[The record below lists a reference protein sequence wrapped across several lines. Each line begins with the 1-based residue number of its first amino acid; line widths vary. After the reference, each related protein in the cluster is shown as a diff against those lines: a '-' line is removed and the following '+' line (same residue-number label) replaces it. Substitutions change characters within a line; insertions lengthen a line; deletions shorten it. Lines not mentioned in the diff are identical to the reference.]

1 LGEASARVEIRI
13 GSLNWPQQTGGI
25 ALSLTTDFSAHPS
38 AYEVIPRVPKRQR
51 TPKHARNGVKLDT
64 VMGVAREMARLL
76 RLSYNGHLPAE
87 ELTKYIFA
95 LDKLRACLESAIA
108 IEAAAAAKA
117 PAPPT
122 SMHVS
127 IVSVPSGTFFDEAA
141 MQKLHESADKR
152 TPLIEH
158 VAAQEPGSPKL
169 PLDNTSDL
177 SPPEQS
183 PPIDAQDNTRDAAD
197 PRVPSKPSDE
207 EPDPLRKR
215 ARELGFELL
224 PRRPARVD

>member
-1 LGEASARVEIRI
+1 
-13 GSLNWPQQTGGI
+13 
-25 ALSLTTDFSAHPS
+25 
-38 AYEVIPRVPKRQR
+38 
-51 TPKHARNGVKLDT
+51 
-64 VMGVAREMARLL
+64 
-76 RLSYNGHLPAE
+76 
-87 ELTKYIFA
+87 

-117 PAPPT
+117 PPPPT

-127 IVSVPSGTFFDEAA
+127 IVAVPSGTFLDEAS
-141 MQKLHESADKR
+141 MRKLHENADSFKR
-152 TPLIEH
+152 TPLIEY
-158 VAAQEPGSPKL
+158 VAAQEPGSPEL
-169 PLDNTSDL
+169 PLDNTSEL
-177 SPPEQS
+177 SPPAQS

-197 PRVPSKPSDE
+197 PRVSSKPSDE